1 MYTVT
6 SIYAA
11 IFAMMAIGLANI
23 VSAKRGKANVAILH
37 GGDMNLALW
46 IRRHGNFLE
55 NVRLA
60 LILMGLAEA
69 RGLPVPW
76 LHAMGGVLTMARL
89 SHAAGAVDDAFGRA
103 RGSRRIQD
111 IERMVEWQRFEC
123 DLGLITVGKH
133 EIVEADRIAYR

>member
-55 NVRLA
+55 NVPLA

-89 SHAAGAVDDAFGRA
+89 SHAAGLNVSNAKHPLRL
-103 RGSRRIQD
+103 
-111 IERMVEWQRFEC
+111 
-123 DLGLITVGKH
+123 LGG
-133 EIVEADRIAYR
+133 IATQAAILAAAIYPLGVR